1 MADLSDVTQALV
13 ALVAAAVYPNGTA
26 APSVTGAPTRIY
38 EGWPV
43 PRQLDEELQAGA
55 INVSVYPLPG
65 EQLTTRYLNDGED
78 VLSISTPKLSA
89 SLTGQV
95 ITLSGQI
102 PAADDPHT
110 LLAIVNGQPYEYA
123 IKATDTMAQAAA
135 GLAARIATGVPGT
148 TSAGAAITVPAAGRI
163 RAVRVAVTGSFVR
176 EVRRQARNFQITIW
190 APSPELRA
198 QAAGAIDPVLAD
210 TEFLTLPDQ
219 KARLRYV
226 ASPISDG
233 GQQDRAWRR
242 DLIYMVDYGT
252 TVQRSTTTVAS
263 MAISTTPEGVNPA
276 VANLNVNTT
285 NL

>member
-55 INVSVYPLPG
+55 VNVSIYPLPG

-78 VLSISTPKLSA
+78 VLAISAPKLQA
-89 SLTGQV
+89 TVAGQT
-95 ITLSGQI
+95 IALSGQI
-102 PAADDPHT
+102 PQASDPHT
-110 LLAIVNGQPYEYA
+110 LVALVNGQPYEYA
-123 IKATDTMAQAAA
+123 VQATDTMAQAAA
-135 GLAARIATGVPGT
+135 GLAARIASGVPGT
-148 TSAGAAITVPAAGRI
+148 SAAGTVVTVPAPARI
-163 RAVRVAVTGSFVR
+163 LAARVSTTGTYAR

-190 APSPELRA
+190 APSPELRTA
-198 QAAGAIDPVLAD
+198 TARAIDPVLAD
-210 TEFLTLPDQ
+210 TEFLALYDQ
-219 KARLRYV
+219 RARLRYV
-226 ASPISDG
+226 SSPISDG

-252 TVQRSTTTVAS
+252 TLTTTTATVAS
-263 MAISTTPEGVNPA
+263 MALSTTPQGANPA
-276 VANLNVNTT
+276 VTNLNVNTT